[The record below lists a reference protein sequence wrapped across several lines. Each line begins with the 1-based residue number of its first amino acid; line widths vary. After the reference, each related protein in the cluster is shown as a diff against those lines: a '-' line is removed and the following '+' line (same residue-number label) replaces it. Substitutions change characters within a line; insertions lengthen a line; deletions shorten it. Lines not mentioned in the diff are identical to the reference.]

1 MSSALKYLVDEKG
14 HKTSVLVPVK
24 TWDDLN
30 DRYKKLDKKLSILTG
45 IQAGINE
52 VKEARNNGKKLQSL
66 ADFLSEGNS

>member
-1 MSSALKYLVDEKG
+1 MSAALKYLIDEKG

-52 VKEARNNGKKLQSL
+52 VKEARANGKELQS
-66 ADFLSEGNS
+66 